1 MVWSETLKPV
11 TMILINKNILE
22 AKQSKDIIIKPFIRK
37 FLGPTSYDLHLART
51 LSFFGTLETFHD
63 FKEHGTRYALRPGD
77 FVLGCSLELI
87 GVPTGKY
94 EGRIDGTS
102 SLGRAGI
109 ATHITAS
116 KLNPGHTLHITM
128 EIKNVSNENQYLYW
142 GMPIG
147 QITFEEL
154 KEPVD
159 VTNLQRSYG
168 NPDFQLNPMPQ
179 KSKLIEKTKEARD
192 LLKKRG
198 FLK

>member
-1 MVWSETLKPV
+1 
-11 TMILINKNILE
+11 MILNNKNILE
-22 AKQSKDIIIKPFIRK
+22 ALKSKDVIIKPFIPD
-37 FLGPTSYDLHLART
+37 FLGPSSYDLHLAKT
-51 LSFFGTLETFHD
+51 LKLFSTLDTFHD
-63 FKEHGTRYALRPGD
+63 LKKHGRYELKPGD

-128 EIKNVSNENQYLYW
+128 EIKNLSNESVFLYE
-142 GMPIG
+142 GMPVG

-159 VTNLQRSYG
+159 VNVLIRSYG
-168 NPDFQLNPMPQ
+168 VAKFEKNPIPQ
-179 KSKLIEKTKEARD
+179 KSKLIEKTEEARKI
-192 LLKKRG
+192 LKKAG
-198 FLK
+198 YLK